1 MKHAEERSI
10 LRNTI
15 IINLVIPFLMFMHN
29 QIITNVFNPYV
40 NVGAAER
47 LFDAVFKN
55 IYIFIFLGLGIP
67 AALFIGY
74 FIMPVRKALSNSEL
88 ISKAQQRIIRL
99 PWIIFLIYIT
109 GFLSGPIVAYL
120 LPSDLKLNE
129 FEYVFP
135 VSFFGGFYALSFS
148 LILMDTILFPV
159 KKLWGMHILSEKQ
172 KELSLTVKYVIA
184 VIAIGGLI
192 YAVSQSIGYFY
203 YVKGAAADTGNL
215 FLIMLVNIGLLL
227 MLGILQVYLITGNL
241 ISMIKYM
248 RNSLDDII
256 KGKGDLTSKISI
268 ISFDEIGM
276 LTSDFNRLF
285 GFLDNMIGKIKQIS
299 ININKS
305 RDILIDSIGNNR
317 QLFESFIDSTNK
329 IINEINMEF
338 TQSNILNEAA
348 QKTLDSSNLIKNSV
362 EKQMN
367 SVDYSVSSAQ
377 QIVQSIRNVN
387 SITQSLKNSI
397 KGLLDNINQGK
408 KSLKDSI
415 ESIHLIN
422 DSSKSLLQFNRS
434 ISDVSE
440 RIKILSINASI
451 EAVNAGRAGLG
462 FGVVAREVKKLSD
475 SSADNVKNIEKMIAG
490 MNAKISEGTD
500 LINKTAEMLESIFER
515 IEFFIQSLENIS
527 VSMEEQETGTNTIIH
542 ATDDV
547 LTQSKSLFELSHAG
561 DEQSRQMKGIADN
574 FVDMSNRIFSLA
586 ETQKDKNQILN
597 EVNSNFTQIS
607 DTIRKIFDELNT
619 IMSEFVISK

>member
-1 MKHAEERSI
+1 
-10 LRNTI
+10 
-15 IINLVIPFLMFMHN
+15 
-29 QIITNVFNPYV
+29 
-40 NVGAAER
+40 
-47 LFDAVFKN
+47 
-55 IYIFIFLGLGIP
+55 
-67 AALFIGY
+67 
-74 FIMPVRKALSNSEL
+74 
-88 ISKAQQRIIRL
+88 
-99 PWIIFLIYIT
+99 
-109 GFLSGPIVAYL
+109 
-120 LPSDLKLNE
+120 
-129 FEYVFP
+129 
-135 VSFFGGFYALSFS
+135 
-148 LILMDTILFPV
+148 MDTILFPV

-172 KELSLTVKYVIA
+172 KELSLTVKSVIA